1 MNERQQ
7 IDTASQTKK
16 EKPRTHQTKHKEDS
30 VSIIPIG
37 GVGDVTKNMYL
48 YEYKDEILIVD
59 CGIGFADSTAPGVDF
74 LIPDVSYLKKTDKK
88 IVGMILTHGHE
99 DHIGALPFVL
109 PSLPEFPIYATPLT
123 AEFIKEKIK
132 DFGIK
137 RKISTANFQDNVKM
151 GSFSISFV
159 HVTHSILDASN
170 LIIKTPVGSFY
181 HGSDYKFDFT
191 PVDGKPSELRKIA
204 KAGDQGLLCVLSDSV
219 GAERR
224 GYTPSE
230 LEIGQEFEDAIG
242 KVKGKVFV
250 TTYSSN
256 ISRMN
261 QAIEAALKYNRKICF
276 VGRSFMKARD
286 VGRSLGYM
294 KFPPKMEVKPQ
305 QARKLKPSQVMILL
319 AGSQG
324 QIESGLMRIASGE
337 DRDFKVAKDDAII
350 FSADPIPGNEQNV
363 NSLVDMLSKHGAKVY
378 YSDINKGFHVSGH
391 GSQKDIELL
400 LSLTTPKFV
409 MPIGGTYKQLV
420 AFREIANGLGYADD
434 KVVIGEA
441 GKEIVFTKNGFRFGR
456 DIKAATVYV
465 DQITGEEVDNFV
477 ILDRKKI
484 SEEGI
489 LIVMVEVDSQ
499 TGEIVGKPDLITK
512 GFNYT
517 NKDQLSNKLY
527 EQLSKTFSKREK
539 VDNWRIYRRMIQQ
552 KTESILFKQSREPLV
567 IPVVVEV

>member
-1 MNERQQ
+1 MNDEQKVGSRPQQ
-7 IDTASQTKK
+7 EKIKSQKK
-16 EKPRTHQTKHKEDS
+16 QFSKEDS

-48 YEYKDEILIVD
+48 YEYKNEILIVD

-74 LIPDVSYLKKTDKK
+74 LIPDISYLKKTDKK

-109 PSLPEFPIYATPLT
+109 PSLPDFPIHATPLT
-123 AEFIKEKIK
+123 VEFIKEKLK
-132 DFGIK
+132 DFGSK
-137 RKISTANFQDNVKM
+137 RKISSVNFKDTVKL
-151 GSFSISFV
+151 GSFSISFI
-159 HVTHSILDASN
+159 HMTHSILDASN
-170 LIIKTPVGSFY
+170 LFIKTPVGNFY

-191 PVDGKPSELRKIA
+191 PVDGRPSELRKIA
-204 KAGDQGLLCVLSDSV
+204 KAGDQGVLCVLSDSV
-219 GAERR
+219 GAERK

-230 LEIGQEFEDAIG
+230 REIGQEFEDAIG

-276 VGRSFMKARD
+276 IGRSFMKARD
-286 VGRSLGYM
+286 IGRSLGYM
-294 KFPPKMEVKPQ
+294 DFPPKMEVKPQ
-305 QARKLKPSQVMILL
+305 QAKKMKPSQVMILL

-337 DRDFKVAKDDAII
+337 DRDLRISKDDAII

-378 YSDINKGFHVSGH
+378 YSDINRGFHVSGH

-400 LSLTTPKFV
+400 ISLTTPKFV

-420 AFREIANGLGYADD
+420 AFREIANGLGYSDD
-434 KVVIGEA
+434 KVVIGDA
-441 GKEIVFTKNGFRFGR
+441 GKEIIFTKNGFTFGR
-456 DIKAATVYV
+456 DIKASTVYV

-484 SEEGI
+484 AEEGI
-489 LIVMVEVDSQ
+489 LIVMVEVDNQ
-499 TGEIVGKPDLITK
+499 TGEVVGKPELITK
-512 GFNYT
+512 GFNYS
-517 NKDQLSNKLY
+517 NKDQLSRKLE
-527 EQLSKTFSKREK
+527 EQLNKAFSKKEK

-552 KTESILFKQSREPLV
+552 KTESILYRQGREPLV